1 MQDYHFRF
9 LHLIVHLTIGVS
21 QQSASPQ
28 HLLSISSA
36 STVVSLFQVF
46 LSSRAVYVIVF
57 NLCHDLYSGT
67 VETTDAQSTEQ
78 ENIIVSSF
86 SL

>member
-1 MQDYHFRF
+1 M
-9 LHLIVHLTIGVS
+9 
-21 QQSASPQ
+21 
-28 HLLSISSA
+28 
-36 STVVSLFQVF
+36 
-46 LSSRAVYVIVF
+46 IVF

-86 SL
+86 PYEHPFILHCLVFSV